1 MTDTLEVTGPMAIL
15 MAMIDESDDSL
26 TLDSFTEDAQEAIQK
41 MKEDG
46 LIIRSPLIALT
57 DKGFDTLAEHPA
69 YQKMIRHWAR
79 TRSGHEKLSGQ
90 EGAP

>member
-46 LIIRSPLIALT
+46 LFNAPA
-57 DKGFDTLAEHPA
+57 FTLADYLFTA
-69 YQKMIRHWAR
+69 MGCAVMGWVGKMIYD
-79 TRSGHEKLSGQ
+79 TFG
-90 EGAP
+90 EGY